1 MKCLIDPQLFK
12 EERTMTNRNRNVNV
26 NPDKQTDANLDPISG
41 EIGSHPVGT
50 GVGAAGAGTVAT
62 VVGGIVGGPVGAVV
76 GAVLGSVVGGLAGKD
91 VAEQVNP
98 SFEDTNWQETY
109 TSSSYVEKDK
119 TYEDYQPAYR
129 TGYEGYDRYGHSG
142 RTYNE
147 VVTDFQ
153 CDYEINHTG
162 NLPWEEA
169 KYAVKDAWDRASTQ
183 LRR

>member
-147 VVTDFQ
+147 VVTDLQ
-153 CDYEINHTG
+153 RDYEINHTG

-169 KYAVKDAWDRASTQ
+169 KYAVKDALDRASTQ